1 MKFIGTTKHMTLLLT
16 FRLNNIRPHQNNSLF
31 VGHPVKKD
39 KIVEGWEKT
48 ETEKGVPYYVCH
60 KTESTSWNHPFYL
73 KIMEELDEYRDI
85 RYAAYRTAFKIRH
98 IQKRLKL
105 HHVKLEAMKEMFDCH
120 GYPESCDTVI
130 GCEELQELLTSVYQT
145 ADQAANVTIQ
155 QAEVFAQLLQNLVLN
170 LFDVDRTGCLR
181 VCSVKQVLIILTSAR
196 LADKYRSLYH
206 ELAEPST
213 YISSKNLT
221 AFLQDLSQLPDLLQ
235 EGAIFGGDVT
245 ATVNSCINMAD
256 SSVGISEDQ
265 FYSWLL
271 KEPQTLVWIPT
282 FHRLAAS
289 ETVKHESKCNICKT
303 YPIVGFRYRCLQCF
317 NFDMCQQCFYMGCTK
332 KKHKLKHPIQEY
344 CLSTTTKVDT
354 KAFLKTLRNN
364 ISKKHRQ
371 KSRQKYLPVVAESHL
386 FSHTAGMRREPP
398 APDIHETLTQQ
409 IQQLS
414 EAEAQFK
421 GQSSADALSQQRHL
435 EKIIEQLKEEN
446 RRLQEKIMTMK
457 ESSDTESNV
466 SGGSRPLSGVSPGD
480 TPRHYKT
487 LLSSKLAN
495 SNQPLSPIVPVQSPD
510 PDTPHSRGPQY
521 DSLDFLEVSP
531 SHFTLPSLT
540 NSRECLD
547 EEEAMDALVN
557 KMQLIFPSNMSYSV
571 YSLPKCGVEQDEM
584 LQAASTIGS
593 AMTDFVSEA
602 IMPHNKQ
609 SLGY

>member
-1 MKFIGTTKHMTLLLT
+1 MVASINPQINDILLYT
-16 FRLNNIRPHQNNSLF
+16 WCKIYTILF
-31 VGHPVKKD
+31 A
-39 KIVEGWEKT
+39 
-48 ETEKGVPYYVCH
+48 
-60 KTESTSWNHPFYL
+60 FY
-73 KIMEELDEYRDI
+73 
-85 RYAAYRTAFKIRH
+85 F
-98 IQKRLKL
+98 
-105 HHVKLEAMKEMFDCH
+105 
-120 GYPESCDTVI
+120 
-130 GCEELQELLTSVYQT
+130 LLFSV
-145 ADQAANVTIQ
+145 A
-155 QAEVFAQLLQNLVLN
+155 
-170 LFDVDRTGCLR
+170 
-181 VCSVKQVLIILTSAR
+181 
-196 LADKYRSLYH
+196 LYH

-421 GQSSADALSQQRHL
+421 GQSSANALSQQRHL

>member
-1 MKFIGTTKHMTLLLT
+1 MDE
-16 FRLNNIRPHQNNSLF
+16 RLAKRSGCRLCLSTSQKRIEDS
-31 VGHPVKKD
+31 
-39 KIVEGWEKT
+39 
-48 ETEKGVPYYVCH
+48 H

-73 KIMEELDEYRDI
+73 KVMEELDEYRDI

-98 IQKRLKL
+98 IQKRLKCKYPEHAHAGQKV

-130 GCEELQELLTSVYQT
+130 GCEELQELLTSVYQS
-145 ADQAANVTIQ
+145 ADQAANITIQ

>member
-1 MKFIGTTKHMTLLLT
+1 MEVESDDHLY
-16 FRLNNIRPHQNNSLF
+16 
-31 VGHPVKKD
+31 D
-39 KIVEGWEKT
+39 KIVEGWERT
-48 ETEKGVPYYVCH
+48 ETEKGVPYYICH

-73 KIMEELDEYRDI
+73 KVMEELDEYRDI

-105 HHVKLEAMKEMFDCH
+105 NHVKLEAMKEMFDCH

-145 ADQAANVTIQ
+145 ADQEANVTIQ

-181 VCSVKQVLIILTSAR
+181 VCSIKQVLIILTSAR
-196 LADKYRSLYH
+196 LADKYRALYN
-206 ELAEPST
+206 ELADPST

-221 AFLQDLSQLPDLLQ
+221 TFLQDLCQLPDLLQ

-245 ATVNSCINMAD
+245 ATVNSCINMVD

-371 KSRQKYLPVVAESHL
+371 KSRRKYLPIVAESHL
-386 FSHTAGMRREPP
+386 FSHTSGIRREPP
-398 APDIHETLTQQ
+398 APDIHKTLTQQ

-414 EAEAQFK
+414 EAETQYKDQGSDNA
-421 GQSSADALSQQRHL
+421 SSQQRHL

-466 SGGSRPLSGVSPGD
+466 SGGSRPLSCVSPGD

-487 LLSSKLAN
+487 LLLSKLAT

-510 PDTPHSRGPQY
+510 PDTPHNRGPQY

-593 AMTDFVSEA
+593 AMTEFVSEA

>member
-1 MKFIGTTKHMTLLLT
+1 MEIESDDHLY
-16 FRLNNIRPHQNNSLF
+16 
-31 VGHPVKKD
+31 D
-39 KIVEGWEKT
+39 KIVEGWERT
-48 ETEKGVPYYVCH
+48 ETEKGVPYYICH

-73 KIMEELDEYRDI
+73 KIIEELDEYRDI

-206 ELAEPST
+206 ELADPST
-213 YISSKNLT
+213 YISSRNLT
-221 AFLQDLSQLPDLLQ
+221 TFLQDLSQLPDLLQ

-371 KSRQKYLPVVAESHL
+371 KSRRKYLPVVAESHL

-398 APDIHETLTQQ
+398 APDIHKTLTQQ

-414 EAEAQFK
+414 EAETHFRDE
-421 GQSSADALSQQRHL
+421 GSADALSQQRHL

-487 LLSSKLAN
+487 LLLSKLAN

-593 AMTDFVSEA
+593 AMTEFVSEA

>member
-1 MKFIGTTKHMTLLLT
+1 
-16 FRLNNIRPHQNNSLF
+16 
-31 VGHPVKKD
+31 
-39 KIVEGWEKT
+39 
-48 ETEKGVPYYVCH
+48 
-60 KTESTSWNHPFYL
+60 
-73 KIMEELDEYRDI
+73 MEELDEYRDI

-421 GQSSADALSQQRHL
+421 GQSSANALSQQRHL

>member
-1 MKFIGTTKHMTLLLT
+1 MEIESDDHLY
-16 FRLNNIRPHQNNSLF
+16 
-31 VGHPVKKD
+31 D

-421 GQSSADALSQQRHL
+421 GQSSANALSQQRHL

-480 TPRHYKT
+480 TPRHYKVSGGSRPLSGVSPGDTPHHYKT

>member
-1 MKFIGTTKHMTLLLT
+1 
-16 FRLNNIRPHQNNSLF
+16 
-31 VGHPVKKD
+31 
-39 KIVEGWEKT
+39 
-48 ETEKGVPYYVCH
+48 
-60 KTESTSWNHPFYL
+60 
-73 KIMEELDEYRDI
+73 MEELDEYRDI

-130 GCEELQELLTSVYQT
+130 GCEELQELLTSVYQS
-145 ADQAANVTIQ
+145 ADQAANITIQ

-421 GQSSADALSQQRHL
+421 GQSSANALSQQRHL